1 MFGRDTKWRQG
12 SVLVDKEA
20 FALGLVE
27 SRKSDKRIVVI
38 SHDCDLPHDAELK
51 VEVIAGTVIHKVD
64 PMYARARNPRCLH
77 LIFSRLT
84 GEEVSIQLC
93 HSDRKDVPKE
103 KFAKSRCLD
112 RDLIL
117 DPDEK
122 RGLKQWLAAR
132 YGRPAFPNAFEKR
145 LRKQIKKKSVENHIA
160 QILEPVSTHLVGLFF
175 DLGGE
180 RARELPENE
189 PYFLSVSVVYDATDG
204 GQTARNAAEKIAHD
218 LTDLFH
224 RSYGAPELT
233 KEIALEK
240 CNAVADTH
248 LTLADLRKVD
258 QWRVE
263 YISLRENPAGDFL
276 AAGELPS

>member
-1 MFGRDTKWRQG
+1 M
-12 SVLVDKEA
+12 
-20 FALGLVE
+20 
-27 SRKSDKRIVVI
+27 
-38 SHDCDLPHDAELK
+38 
-51 VEVIAGTVIHKVD
+51 D
-64 PMYARARNPRCLH
+64 PN
-77 LIFSRLT
+77 
-84 GEEVSIQLC
+84 
-93 HSDRKDVPKE
+93 
-103 KFAKSRCLD
+103 
-112 RDLIL
+112 
-117 DPDEK
+117 EK

-145 LRKQIKKKSVENHIA
+145 LRKQIRKKSVENNIA
-160 QILEPVSTHLVGLFF
+160 KILEPASTHLIGLFF
-175 DLGGE
+175 DLGDE
-180 RARELPENE
+180 RSRELPENE
-189 PYFLSVSVVYDATDG
+189 PYFLSISVVYDATDC
-204 GQTARNAAEKIAHD
+204 GQTARKAAEEIAKE
-218 LTDLFH
+218 LTTLFH